1 MERRTAWII
10 GGLSLLLVV
19 LVALIF
25 LALRD
30 GDEEAS
36 ETTLA
41 PETTTTDAPVT
52 TPEST
57 TTTEPPTTTEATT
70 TTEAPPTTLAGNWAS
85 EPLITTTFGALGY
98 WDGATWVG
106 IANLGDMPVTGGED
120 YQAVLLGVSA
130 VLSGGPPTAVCE
142 PLDNPG
148 VELSN
153 EAILG
158 EFPGPI
164 GVAISAGWDLTPHF
178 VETADTNNPTY
189 QGFASSL
196 LASRGLDVATP
207 TLKQLILF
215 DLDGDGVNEILVVA
229 EDTGDNVIVD
239 EVGEYSIAFMRKVV
253 QGEAQ
258 TAILGDSVI
267 TAEPIPYVGAFT
279 VAAVADLSGD
289 AKMEIVLNAAFFE
302 GFSTDIWEYVNDDL
316 GPVKQLET
324 SCGS

>member
-1 MERRTAWII
+1 MDRRTAWII

-25 LALRD
+25 LVLRD
-30 GDEEAS
+30 GEDEAG
-36 ETTLA
+36 ETTIPGETSTSDSPTSA
-41 PETTTTDAPVT
+41 PTTVT
-52 TPEST
+52 TEAP
-57 TTTEPPTTTEATT
+57 TTTEPPTTT
-70 TTEAPPTTLAGNWAS
+70 TEGPPTTLAGNWAG
-85 EPLITTTFGALGY
+85 EPLITTIFGALGY
-98 WDGATWVG
+98 WDGSSWVG
-106 IANLGDMPVTGGED
+106 IADLGGMPVTGGEE
-120 YQAVLLGVSA
+120 YQAVLFGITA
-130 VLSGGPPTAVCE
+130 ILSGGPPTALCE

-164 GVAISAGWDLTPHF
+164 GVALSAGWDLTPHL
-178 VETADTNNPTY
+178 VEVGDTNDPTY
-189 QGFASSL
+189 QGIASSL
-196 LASRGLDVATP
+196 LASRGLDVASP
-207 TLKQLILF
+207 SLKQLISF
-215 DLDGDGVNEILVVA
+215 DLEGDGVNEVLVVA

-239 EVGEYSIAFMRKVV
+239 EVGEYSIAFMSKVV

-279 VAAVADLSGD
+279 AAAVAELSGD

-324 SCGS
+324 GCGS